1 MEILVY
7 SLYRC
12 LKLLFVFCLAG
23 DKKYFMGSK
32 MSTLDATVFGHL
44 AQAMWTLPGTRP
56 EQLIKGQMIYSVIAN
71 QHIHAV
77 FYHKFL
83 YITLSLQYLSIL
95 VRCFHWCIFMCSPLD
110 GSAVLLQCSAAYT
123 SSESSFK
130 VSHREH
136 WSLFI
141 FSGNSIR
148 AWFCVLIHNLWSR
161 WLWEQNLT
169 PKKTNKGSKHLWYH
183 LLVSSL
189 SSKRFTCLHRRAD
202 QLGHVL
208 WADAEEVLARVVC
221 WGGGF
226 LLRRRQREQ
235 QRGHPHGPA
244 GLRPLLQDWHAGWQR
259 WQQPLSRTHAH
270 TFPRLWPL
278 AIWFGRGHRVW
289 QWCSV

>member
-1 MEILVY
+1 MAV
-7 SLYRC
+7 
-12 LKLLFVFCLAG
+12 LFC
-23 DKKYFMGSK
+23 
-32 MSTLDATVFGHL
+32 
-44 AQAMWTLPGTRP
+44 
-56 EQLIKGQMIYSVIAN
+56 
-71 QHIHAV
+71 
-77 FYHKFL
+77 
-83 YITLSLQYLSIL
+83 
-95 VRCFHWCIFMCSPLD
+95 C
-110 GSAVLLQCSAAYT
+110 SAVLLTQAQRAAL
-123 SSESSFK
+123 K
-130 VSHREH
+130 SHTGNTEVF
-136 WSLFI
+136 FI
-141 FSGNSIR
+141 FSRNSIR

-189 SSKRFTCLHRRAD
+189 SSKRFTCLPRRAD

-208 WADAEEVLARVVC
+208 RADAEEVLARVVC

-244 GLRPLLQDWHAGWQR
+244 GFRPLLQDWHAGRQR

-289 QWCSV
+289 QWCSVQRGVNARPGSLT